1 MPFGYVSKEWDL
13 SENLREM
20 ERDGEREYISLT
32 FTQIQI
38 KRILFRNPLPQVAIL
53 LNWT

>member
-13 SENLREM
+13 SENLGEM
-20 ERDGEREYISLT
+20 EGDGVREYLSLT
-32 FTQIQI
+32 FTQIQSKI
-38 KRILFRNPLPQVAIL
+38 ILFRNTLPQLAIL